1 MWLNVCS
8 WVTTGLLTPCGSLI
22 SLPRDIIYFL
32 PLPVSSVI
40 LLLCVIPWS
49 LVGEHLECT
58 SVCGHVHVAARAQS
72 LMTFPKC
79 FPPHLQTPSFTGL
92 ELTDLLRW
100 MTSKPQGFPLCL
112 PPPHWDYKHA
122 LSCFLFFFSFFLV
135 GSGDQSQVL
144 CFYKSVMDPS
154 SQPLI
159 ALIAWS
165 LNLWD
170 LVCIQGLVCRLS
182 TCKFFLMV

>member
-22 SLPRDIIYFL
+22 SLPWDIIYFL
-32 PLPVSSVI
+32 PLPVCTVI

-72 LMTFPKC
+72 LMTFLKC

-100 MTSKPQGFPLCL
+100 MTSKPQGSPCVSLPHTGITNMLC
-112 PPPHWDYKHA
+112 HV
-122 LSCFLFFFSFFLV
+122 FFSFFPFFWWVLEIKV
-135 GSGDQSQVL
+135 RSCAFTSQSWIH
-144 CFYKSVMDPS
+144 
-154 SQPLI
+154 PLNP
-159 ALIAWS
+159 L
-165 LNLWD
+165 LPLLPD
-170 LVCIQGLVCRLS
+170 LLTFGI
-182 TCKFFLMV
+182 